1 MKTKRRVIDIT
12 ALGLALVVLSV
23 FLVAITLEYNSNMEW
38 LFLMIAI
45 LSGGFIAE
53 LWKSYQGHKIIWD
66 YLGVRDKVL
75 FFIDL
80 VILLVS
86 TAMPMEKG
94 VSLGLRFLSFL
105 IGYMVVWIITYYFGS
120 EIAKEKLLWPKP

>member
-1 MKTKRRVIDIT
+1 M
-12 ALGLALVVLSV
+12 AEL
-23 FLVAITLEYNSNMEW
+23 
-38 LFLMIAI
+38 
-45 LSGGFIAE
+45 IAE

-66 YLGVRDKVL
+66 YLGVGNKVL